1 MIIHIAGSGGS
12 GKTTIG
18 NKLKKIYEGKI
29 VVIDTDDIKTNL
41 IKKKYKSISNIH
53 KALET
58 EEWIEIYLEKMMKL
72 IKRYNDKILILTG
85 SLHVK
90 TKNRKTQIT
99 NMVDYKFGIDEEFDK
114 SYKKY
119 VKRKFLDINSKLTK
133 KIIDKAIK
141 QNPDEVFTY
150 LNYIEGIESSPMPYS
165 FYIKLNTL
173 IRRQNTKYGYRYH
186 SSNLL
191 MKKIKKL
198 IDSV

>member
-12 GKTTIG
+12 GKTTMG
-18 NKLKKIYEGKI
+18 NKLKKIYEEKI

-41 IKKKYKSISNIH
+41 IKKKYKSVSNIH

-58 EEWIEIYLEKMMKL
+58 EEWIEMYLEKMMKL
-72 IKRYNDKILILTG
+72 IKRHNDKILILTG

-90 TKNRKTQIT
+90 SKNRKTQIT
-99 NMVDYKFGIDEEFDK
+99 NMVDYKFGIAEEFDK

-119 VKRKFLDINSKLTK
+119 AKRKFLNINSKLTK

-141 QNPDEVFTY
+141 QNPDEIFTY
-150 LNYIEGIESSPMPYS
+150 LNYIEDIESSPMPYN

-173 IRRQNTKYGYRYH
+173 IRKQNTKYGYTYLKPH
-186 SSNLL
+186 FI
-191 MKKIKKL
+191 MKKIVKL

>member
-58 EEWIEIYLEKMMKL
+58 EEWIEMYLEKMMKL

-99 NMVDYKFGIDEEFDK
+99 NM
-114 SYKKY
+114 
-119 VKRKFLDINSKLTK
+119 
-133 KIIDKAIK
+133 
-141 QNPDEVFTY
+141 
-150 LNYIEGIESSPMPYS
+150 
-165 FYIKLNTL
+165 
-173 IRRQNTKYGYRYH
+173 
-186 SSNLL
+186 
-191 MKKIKKL
+191 
-198 IDSV
+198 